1 MQLCSLDAQECN
13 SRALMLRTRERQ
25 AKLKQDLR
33 IGVGIDARRE
43 QNRVIKA
50 IAASK
55 AHSIATDGLT
65 D

>member
-1 MQLCSLDAQECN
+1 
-13 SRALMLRTRERQ
+13 MLRTRERQ